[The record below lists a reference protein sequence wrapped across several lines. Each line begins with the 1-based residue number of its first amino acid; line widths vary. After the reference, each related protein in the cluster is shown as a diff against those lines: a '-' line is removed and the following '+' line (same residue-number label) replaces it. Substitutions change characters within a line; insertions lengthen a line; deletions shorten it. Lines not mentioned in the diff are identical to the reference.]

1 LPLTVFSPAGCHAA
15 HIQGIREI
23 DRSVAIVAE
32 AAQNSNRA
40 IYPLTSEV
48 EKFDGLI
55 VGSWASEEKILALIQ
70 LVILPENHQGGAVVN
85 LTLVIAASPAACD
98 HVERGYLFDA

>member
-1 LPLTVFSPAGCHAA
+1 LVRPPRLMLAPLEYS
-15 HIQGIREI
+15 
-23 DRSVAIVAE
+23 
-32 AAQNSNRA
+32 
-40 IYPLTSEV
+40 
-48 EKFDGLI
+48 DGTNPI